1 MHCLTD
7 PEMLLRIAKKSHLK
21 KLTIAAALVIEQWV
35 GQVEALHRHADAD
48 ADVDADADTDPNA
61 LGSQITISL

>member
-1 MHCLTD
+1 
-7 PEMLLRIAKKSHLK
+7 MLLRIAKKRQSK

-48 ADVDADADTDPNA
+48 ADADTDVDPNA